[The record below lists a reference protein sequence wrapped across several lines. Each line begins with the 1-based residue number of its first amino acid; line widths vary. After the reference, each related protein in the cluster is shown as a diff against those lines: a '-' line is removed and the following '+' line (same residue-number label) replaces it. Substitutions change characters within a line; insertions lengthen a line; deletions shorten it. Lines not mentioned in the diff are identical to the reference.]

1 MRKYLLS
8 FSLFAGPT
16 CAILLFV
23 GLPSSYSGGG
33 DGVILIDERIR
44 VVLAVTVWMAI
55 WWITEAAPMSVTALL
70 PVTVFPIFGVVP
82 LNIAA
87 EPYAHPLI
95 FLFFAGFLVSIALQ
109 KWSLHRR
116 FAISLLRRVGDDPTR
131 IVGGFMLA
139 TACLS
144 MWLSNTAATIM
155 MLPIALSIIGRH
167 QKDRGFEKCLLLSL
181 AYSASIGGMATIV
194 GTPPNLY
201 VASYF
206 NDVLGVQIG
215 FVDWMMIGVPC
226 VSILLPL
233 AWWYLTRI
241 HFSLPA
247 RINSDAGALSG
258 DGLVWSELTRGGRAT
273 LLVFGLLVGVWIVR
287 PWLVD
292 LTVFG
297 AAPLSNLTDT
307 TAALVAAVALFL
319 IPVDLSRRKFVLDW
333 PDAQELPWGTLILFG
348 GGLSLANT
356 INATG
361 TDQIIGFW
369 VSNLPPVSTILTITV
384 LVGIVILLTEFTSNV
399 ATTATLV
406 PVLAVAA
413 PVIGVSQEIV
423 IIIVALA
430 ASCAFMLPVAT
441 PPNAIVFGSGRI
453 RASEMAL
460 AGSAMNF
467 LGLIVISMVG
477 VNLIPIIL
485 NFSR

>member
-1 MRKYLLS
+1 MS
-8 FSLFAGPT
+8 ASLFAGPT
-16 CAILLFV
+16 CAILVFL
-23 GLPSSYSGGG
+23 GLPSSYSGNG
-33 DGVILIDERIR
+33 DGVFLMDEGIR
-44 VVLAVTVWMAI
+44 VVFAVTVWMAI
-55 WWITEAAPMSVTALL
+55 WWITEAVPMSVTALL
-70 PVTVFPIFGVVP
+70 PVTVFPILGVLP
-82 LNIAA
+82 LSTAA

-116 FAISLLRRVGDDPTR
+116 FAISLLRRVGDNPTR
-131 IVGGFMLA
+131 VVGGFMLA

-167 QKDRGFEKCLLLSL
+167 QTDRGFEKCLLLSL

-206 NDVLGVQIG
+206 NDILGVQIG

-226 VSILLPL
+226 VSLLLPL

-241 HFSLPA
+241 HFSLPP
-247 RINSDAGALSG
+247 RIKSDAGALSG
-258 DGLVWSELTRGGRAT
+258 DGLVWSELQRGGRAT
-273 LLVFGLLVGVWIVR
+273 LLVFGLLVCVWMAR

-292 LTVFG
+292 IRILGF
-297 AAPLSNLTDT
+297 APLSNLTDT
-307 TAALVAAVALFL
+307 SVALVAAVALFL

-333 PDAQELPWGTLILFG
+333 PDARELPWGTLILFG

-361 TDQIIGFW
+361 ADKIIGFW
-369 VSNLPPVSTILTITV
+369 VSNLSPVSTVLMITA
-384 LVGIVILLTEFTSNV
+384 LVAIVVLLTEFTSNV

-406 PVLAVAA
+406 PILAAATPVL
-413 PVIGVSQEIV
+413 GLKQEIV

-453 RASEMAL
+453 RASEMAW
-460 AGSAMNF
+460 AGAAMNF
-467 LGLIVISMVG
+467 LGLIVISVIA
-477 VNLIPIIL
+477 VNLIPTVL
-485 NFSR
+485 DFSR